1 MFNKI
6 FNSSFSK
13 NVFNKISFFISS
25 FFKISFLIFVFSFF
39 ININITKA
47 ETYITLHN
55 LYNAK
60 LTYLLN
66 SENNQLQIESLAKT
80 DNSDCNY

>member
-1 MFNKI
+1 MFN
-6 FNSSFSK
+6 N
-13 NVFNKISFFISS
+13 S
-25 FFKISFLIFVFSFF
+25 FFKCSIFIFVFSFF
-39 ININITKA
+39 INTNITKA

-66 SENNQLQIESLAKT
+66 SENNQLQIEPLAKT

>member
-1 MFNKI
+1 M
-6 FNSSFSK
+6 
-13 NVFNKISFFISS
+13 FNKISFFKSI
-25 FFKISFLIFVFSFF
+25 FFKISFIIFVFSFF
-39 ININITKA
+39 INTNITKA

-66 SENNQLQIESLAKT
+66 SENNQLEIVSLVKSIS
-80 DNSDCNY
+80 SDCSY